1 MTPEEFKRAVKHRLV
16 DLDWT
21 QEQLCQ
27 AVSEK
32 TGRYCTRATM
42 SKIFTG
48 KIRSPVLMTAIR
60 EILSLPEE

>member
-1 MTPEEFKRAVKHRLV
+1 MTPDEFKKAVKHRLV
-16 DLDWT
+16 DMDWT

-27 AVSEK
+27 AVAEK

-48 KIRSPVLMTAIR
+48 KIRSPVLVTAIM
-60 EILSLPEE
+60 EVLDLHEE